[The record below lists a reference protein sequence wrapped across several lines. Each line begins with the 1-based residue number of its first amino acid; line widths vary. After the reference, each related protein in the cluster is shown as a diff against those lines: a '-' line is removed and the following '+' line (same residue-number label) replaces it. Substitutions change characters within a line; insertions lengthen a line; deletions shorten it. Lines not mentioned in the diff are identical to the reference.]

1 MRKCKGEQP
10 MNENKRER
18 KFLKG
23 FKSIQSTIFVAVSV
37 LVLCA
42 VLAATAV
49 SVRYT
54 NSTVYENSAIYT
66 QTIIHQLNQNVDSY
80 ITYMDN
86 IASVIAKSQDA
97 YQLLYQRIGEDE
109 AVKEGH
115 RKRLLEQFST
125 ILKGRDDIC
134 NIGIVQKDGVMLINS
149 GYQAIN
155 PDLDLS
161 TQEWYTNAVDNYNQY
176 CLSSSHV
183 QHVIKGQRPWV
194 ITLSREV
201 HNFYGTGNSDG
212 VVFIDLNYSAI
223 SELCDQNSI
232 GDKGY
237 VFILDQNGNIVYH
250 PSQQQLY
257 NELQTEN
264 IDIVMNADTDTVV
277 TGEGDDEKIYT
288 LARSE
293 TTGWTIVGCMN
304 MAELLKS
311 SKEANNIYVMTAI
324 VLVVIAML
332 ISSFIARSI
341 TLPIQKLRDSME
353 RVQEGDFKAADD
365 LVIPS
370 QNEIGSLTTSFN
382 VMTHKI
388 EDLMAQNVHEQE
400 LKRKSELKALQS
412 QINPHFLYNTL
423 DSIIWMIRSEEYDG
437 AGEMVSLL
445 AKFFRISLSQ
455 GKDMITLEKEL
466 EHASSYLA
474 IQNIRFKDKF
484 EFHVDA
490 DPELLKYFCPKL
502 SIQPLLE
509 NAIYHGMDGMYEDGE
524 IEIRIYE
531 KNGDIKIDVSDN
543 GPGMTQEKIDYIM
556 HNKVVS
562 SKRGSGIGV
571 CNVNERIQ
579 LIYGKN
585 YGITISSELDE
596 GTVATITIPKMEEMD
611 EQ

>member
-1 MRKCKGEQP
+1 
-10 MNENKRER
+10 
-18 KFLKG
+18 
-23 FKSIQSTIFVAVSV
+23 
-37 LVLCA
+37 
-42 VLAATAV
+42 
-49 SVRYT
+49 
-54 NSTVYENSAIYT
+54 
-66 QTIIHQLNQNVDSY
+66 
-80 ITYMDN
+80 
-86 IASVIAKSQDA
+86 
-97 YQLLYQRIGEDE
+97 
-109 AVKEGH
+109 
-115 RKRLLEQFST
+115 
-125 ILKGRDDIC
+125 
-134 NIGIVQKDGVMLINS
+134 MLINS
-149 GYQAIN
+149 GYQATN

-183 QHVIKGQRPWV
+183 QHVIKDQRPWV

-293 TTGWTIVGCMN
+293 ITGWTIVGCMN

-423 DSIIWMIRSEEYDG
+423 DSLYFVAIMHGDDQM
-437 AGEMVSLL
+437 AEMVEALSDNFKL
-445 AKFFRISLSQ
+445 ALNNGSKYIKVADSVKWMQGYMKLQNMRYNNRFELFVDISREILQRETITFIFQPFIENAMYHGLEPKIGKGKISLRGWQ
-455 GKDMITLEKEL
+455 DNMIFTIEDDGVGIDDM
-466 EHASSYLA
+466 S
-474 IQNIRFKDKF
+474 R
-484 EFHVDA
+484 
-490 DPELLKYFCPKL
+490 
-502 SIQPLLE
+502 LE
-509 NAIYHGMDGMYEDGE
+509 NGY
-524 IEIRIYE
+524 
-531 KNGDIKIDVSDN
+531 
-543 GPGMTQEKIDYIM
+543 
-556 HNKVVS
+556 
-562 SKRGSGIGV
+562 GV
-571 CNVNERIQ
+571 RNVIERIK
-579 LIYGKN
+579 LN
-585 YGITISSELDE
+585 YGEKYGVTFESSPGNGTKVTI
-596 GTVATITIPKMEEMD
+596 VVPVR
-611 EQ
+611 